1 MQAQRCRFT
10 SITSINLIKA
20 LVYHT
25 RIAVCCLMMRENSLS
40 CHFVFVFQLLSHVQ
54 LFVFPWTAACWTSLS
69 STMSQGLLKFMSTES
84 VMPCNHL
91 TLCLLLVLLVLLPSI
106 FPSIRVFSSVDFI
119 PFEKL
124 NDEAKLSESGL
135 VNM

>member
-40 CHFVFVFQLLSHVQ
+40 CHFVFVFQLLIHVQ

-91 TLCLLLVLLVLLPSI
+91 ILCLLLVLLPSI

-119 PFEKL
+119 PFGKL